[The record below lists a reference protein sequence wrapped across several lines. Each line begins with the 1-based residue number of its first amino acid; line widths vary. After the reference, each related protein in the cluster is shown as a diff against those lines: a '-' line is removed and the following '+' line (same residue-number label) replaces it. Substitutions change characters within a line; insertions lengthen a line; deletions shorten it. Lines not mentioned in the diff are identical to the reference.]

1 MTRLAVVIVAVLALG
16 PAAAEPPARPQI
28 AIIIDDLGYQR
39 RAGERVIALPGPVA
53 CAILPG
59 TPSGEVLARAA
70 RSSRKEVLLHLP
82 MQAADPPRRAEP
94 GMLSLDMDRAEVAAA
109 LDAALAEVPYAIG
122 VSNHRGSL
130 LTQQATHMQWLMEAL
145 GARER
150 LFFVDSYTTHRS
162 VAMRTARGNGV
173 QAVRRDVFL
182 DDDPSVDRIREEFE
196 RLKRLARE
204 RGAAIAIGHPYD
216 ATLGFL
222 ETALPSLVDEGFD
235 LVPISVLVTN
245 PAAFAYSKTMT
256 GPTGSGLTE
265 MLDD

>member
-1 MTRLAVVIVAVLALG
+1 MTRFAVVLAAALAFG
-16 PAAAEPPARPQI
+16 AAAAEPARPQI
-28 AIIIDDLGYQR
+28 AIIIDDLGYQQ

-59 TPSGEVLARAA
+59 TPRGTALARAA
-70 RSSRKEVLLHLP
+70 TSSRKEVLLHLP
-82 MQAADPPRRAEP
+82 MQASDPPRRAEP
-94 GMLSLDMDRAEVAAA
+94 GMLSLGMGRAEVAAA
-109 LDAALAEVPYAIG
+109 LDAALAEVPNAIG

-130 LTQQATHMQWLMEAL
+130 LTQQDRHMQWLMEAL

-162 VAMRTARGNGV
+162 IAMRAARGNGV

-182 DDDPSVDRIREEFE
+182 DDDPSIERIREEFE
-196 RLKRLARE
+196 RLKRLATE
-204 RGAAIAIGHPYD
+204 RGAAIGIGHPYET
-216 ATLGFL
+216 TLGFL
-222 ETALPSLVDEGFD
+222 EAALPTLADEGFD

-245 PAAFAYSKTMT
+245 PSAFAYSKSMT
-256 GPTGSGLTE
+256 GPRGPAFTE

>member
-1 MTRLAVVIVAVLALG
+1 MTRLFAVIAAVLAFA
-16 PAAAEPPARPQI
+16 PAAAGPARPQI
-28 AIIIDDLGYQR
+28 AIIIDDLGHQK
-39 RAGERVIALPGPVA
+39 RAGERVIALPGPVT

-59 TPSGEVLARAA
+59 TPSGAVLARAA
-70 RSSRKEVLLHLP
+70 RASRKEVLLHLP
-82 MQAADPPRRAEP
+82 MQASDPPRRAEP
-94 GMLSLDMDRAEVAAA
+94 GMLSLAMDRSDVAAA
-109 LDAALAEVPYAIG
+109 LDAALAEVPFAIG

-130 LTQQATHMQWLMEAL
+130 LTQQSTHMQWLMEAL

-162 VAMRTARGNGV
+162 IAMRTARGNGV

-196 RLKRLARE
+196 RLKHLARE

-216 ATLGFL
+216 TTLGFL
-222 ETALPSLVDEGFD
+222 ETALPTLADEGFD

-245 PAAFAYSKTMT
+245 PAAFAYSKTVT
-256 GPTGSGLTE
+256 GPAGPGLTE